1 MINMF
6 LTKKEEQ
13 MCDGEFGE
21 TVRKSMDI
29 LVALG
34 DIYGASKLVDITSA
48 QVSGVS
54 YKTIG
59 DAGLEYLQDL
69 AGDDKGV
76 ASVNSSL
83 NPPGTDLDNWEA
95 LGFPKEFSVKQN
107 QIVEAYGKLGI
118 SKTCTCTPYLV
129 GNVPRFRDHV
139 SWSESSA
146 VAYVNSVI
154 GAKTNREGGPA
165 ALAAAIVGKTPLYG
179 FHLDENR
186 KANLVV
192 DVETELAGADFGAL
206 GYIVGKIVG
215 GGVPY
220 FTLKN
225 IPDNNNLKT
234 LGAALASSG
243 SVALYHMEN
252 VTPEYELAA
261 KSEADDHITI
271 SEDDFLD
278 TRNKLSTT
286 ADEPDLI
293 CLGCPHASLEEI
305 KEVANIVRG
314 KSIKNKLW
322 ICTSVS
328 VKATA
333 DRMGYTKAIEDAG
346 GNVVCDTCMVVAP
359 IEDMGFEVIG
369 VNSLKLTQE
378 STTTSKYSVEGM
390 GFAIP
395 IEDALSYAG
404 IIESGKSVSRPYL
417 GVSMLDITDSYY
429 LWQAGIKVPKNV
441 TEGVAVLE
449 VVSSSPA
456 AKAGLQKN
464 DIITKIE
471 DEKISSVAKLRYE
484 LYKHN
489 PGDTIKVTYNRDGK
503 ENTAEVTLEESK

>member
-1 MINMF
+1 MY

-21 TVRKSMDI
+21 TIRKSMDI

-59 DAGLEYLQDL
+59 QAGLEYLEDL
-69 AGDDKGV
+69 ASEEFEYSGIN
-76 ASVNSSL
+76 ASL

-95 LGFPKEFSVKQN
+95 LGFPREFSIKQN
-107 QIVEAYGKLGI
+107 QIVDAYGKLGI

-154 GAKTNREGGPA
+154 GARTNREGGPA

-179 FHLDENR
+179 FHLEHNR
-186 KANLVV
+186 RAKLIVNVSC
-192 DVETELAGADFGAL
+192 ELSGADWGAL
-206 GYIVGKIVG
+206 GYIVGKTVG

-220 FTLKN
+220 FKVKN
-225 IPDNNNLKT
+225 TPNNNDLKT

-252 VTPEYELAA
+252 VTPEWDNASKE
-261 KSEADDHITI
+261 EV
-271 SEDDFLD
+271 EDYVFVSDKDILE
-278 TRNKLSTT
+278 TRQNLTT
-286 ADEPDLI
+286 TDKEPDLV

-305 KEVANIVRG
+305 KNVASIVEG
-314 KSIKNKLW
+314 KTIKNKLW

-333 DRMGYTKAIEDAG
+333 DRMGYTKIIENAG

-369 VNSLKLTQE
+369 VNS
-378 STTTSKYSVEGM
+378 
-390 GFAIP
+390 
-395 IEDALSYAG
+395 
-404 IIESGKSVSRPYL
+404 
-417 GVSMLDITDSYY
+417 
-429 LWQAGIKVPKNV
+429 
-441 TEGVAVLE
+441 
-449 VVSSSPA
+449 
-456 AKAGLQKN
+456 AKAANYVPSMCGLDVVYN
-464 DIITKIE
+464 D
-471 DEKISSVAKLRYE
+471 V
-484 LYKHN
+484 
-489 PGDTIKVTYNRDGK
+489 
-503 ENTAEVTLEESK
+503 ENLIHFI

>member
-1 MINMF
+1 MF
-6 LTKKEEQ
+6 LTKEEQ
-13 MCDGEFGE
+13 EMCDGEYGE
-21 TVRKSMDI
+21 TIRKSMDI

-34 DIYGASKLVDITSA
+34 DIYGASGLVDITSA

-69 AGDDKGV
+69 ARDGSGK
-76 ASVNSSL
+76 ATINASL
-83 NPPGTDLDNWEA
+83 NPPGTDLDNWEE
-95 LGFPKEFSVKQN
+95 LGFPRDFAIKQN
-107 QIVEAYGKLGI
+107 EIVDAYADLGI

-154 GAKTNREGGPA
+154 GARTNREGGPA

-192 DVETELAGADFGAL
+192 NVTTELKGADFGAL
-206 GYIVGKIVG
+206 GYIIGKVVG

-220 FTLKN
+220 FKLQNT
-225 IPDNNNLKT
+225 PDNNNLKT

-252 VTPEYELAA
+252 VTPEYELAG
-261 KSEADDHITI
+261 EADVEDIMFI
-271 SEDDFLD
+271 SEKEIAE
-278 TRNKLSTT
+278 TRESLTT
-286 ADEPDLI
+286 TDKEIDLV

-305 KEVANIVRG
+305 KEVAAVVQG
-314 KSIKNKLW
+314 KTIKNKLW

-333 DRMGYTKAIEDAG
+333 DRMGYTQIIESAG

-369 VNSLKLTQE
+369 VNS
-378 STTTSKYSVEGM
+378 
-390 GFAIP
+390 
-395 IEDALSYAG
+395 
-404 IIESGKSVSRPYL
+404 
-417 GVSMLDITDSYY
+417 
-429 LWQAGIKVPKNV
+429 
-441 TEGVAVLE
+441 
-449 VVSSSPA
+449 
-456 AKAGLQKN
+456 AKAANYVPSMCGL
-464 DIITKIE
+464 DVVY
-471 DEKISSVAKLRYE
+471 DDV
-484 LYKHN
+484 
-489 PGDTIKVTYNRDGK
+489 
-503 ENTAEVTLEESK
+503 ENLIQFK

>member
-6 LTKKEEQ
+6 LTKEEQ
-13 MCDGEFGE
+13 EMCDGEYGE
-21 TVRKSMDI
+21 TIRKSMDI

-34 DIYGASKLVDITSA
+34 DIYGASGLVDITSA

-69 AGDDKGV
+69 ARDGSGK
-76 ASVNSSL
+76 ATINASL
-83 NPPGTDLDNWEA
+83 NPPGTDLDNWEE
-95 LGFPKEFSVKQN
+95 LGFPKDFAIKQN
-107 QIVEAYGKLGI
+107 EIVDAYADLGI

-154 GAKTNREGGPA
+154 GARTNREGGPA

-192 DVETELAGADFGAL
+192 NVTTDLKGADFGAL
-206 GYIVGKIVG
+206 GYIIGKVVG

-220 FTLKN
+220 FKLQN
-225 IPDNNNLKT
+225 APNNNNLKT

-252 VTPEYELAA
+252 ITPEYQLAG
-261 KSEADDHITI
+261 EEDVEDIMFI
-271 SEDDFLD
+271 SDKEIAE
-278 TRNKLSTT
+278 TRESLTT
-286 ADEPDLI
+286 TDKEIDLV

-305 KEVANIVRG
+305 KEVASIVQG
-314 KSIKNKLW
+314 KTIKNKLW

-333 DRMGYTKAIEDAG
+333 DRMGYTKIIESAG

-369 VNSLKLTQE
+369 VNS
-378 STTTSKYSVEGM
+378 
-390 GFAIP
+390 
-395 IEDALSYAG
+395 
-404 IIESGKSVSRPYL
+404 
-417 GVSMLDITDSYY
+417 
-429 LWQAGIKVPKNV
+429 
-441 TEGVAVLE
+441 
-449 VVSSSPA
+449 
-456 AKAGLQKN
+456 AKAANYVPSMCGL
-464 DIITKIE
+464 DVVY
-471 DEKISSVAKLRYE
+471 DDV
-484 LYKHN
+484 
-489 PGDTIKVTYNRDGK
+489 
-503 ENTAEVTLEESK
+503 ENLVKFQ

>member
-1 MINMF
+1 MF

-59 DAGLEYLQDL
+59 EAGLEYLEDL
-69 AGDDKGV
+69 AGDGLGV
-76 ASVNSSL
+76 ASVNASL
-83 NPPGTDLDNWEA
+83 NPPGTDLDNWRE
-95 LGFPKEFSVKQN
+95 LGFPEDFSVKQN
-107 QIVEAYGKLGI
+107 KIVDAYAKLGI

-129 GNVPRFRDHV
+129 GNVPRFADHV

-154 GAKTNREGGPA
+154 GARTNREGGPA

-179 FHLDENR
+179 FHLEQNR

-192 DVETELAGADFGAL
+192 NVTTELRGADFGAL
-206 GYIVGKIVG
+206 GYIIGKVVGS
-215 GGVPY
+215 GVPY
-220 FTLKN
+220 FKLKN
-225 IPDNNNLKT
+225 TPDNNDLKT

-252 VTPEYELAA
+252 VTPEY
-261 KSEADDHITI
+261 KQADAEEVEDIMFI
-271 SEDDFLD
+271 SEKDILK
-278 TRNKLSTT
+278 TREDLTT
-286 ADEPDLI
+286 TDREPDLI

-305 KEVANIVRG
+305 KRVANIVHG
-314 KSIKNKLW
+314 KTIKNELW

-333 DRMGYTKAIEDAG
+333 DRMGYTKSIEQAG

-369 VNSLKLTQE
+369 VNS
-378 STTTSKYSVEGM
+378 
-390 GFAIP
+390 
-395 IEDALSYAG
+395 
-404 IIESGKSVSRPYL
+404 
-417 GVSMLDITDSYY
+417 
-429 LWQAGIKVPKNV
+429 
-441 TEGVAVLE
+441 
-449 VVSSSPA
+449 
-456 AKAGLQKN
+456 AKAANYVPSMCGLDVVYN
-464 DIITKIE
+464 D
-471 DEKISSVAKLRYE
+471 V
-484 LYKHN
+484 
-489 PGDTIKVTYNRDGK
+489 
-503 ENTAEVTLEESK
+503 ENLIQFE

>member
-1 MINMF
+1 MF

-59 DAGLEYLQDL
+59 EAGLEYLEDL
-69 AGDDKGV
+69 AGDGLGV
-76 ASVNSSL
+76 ASVNASL
-83 NPPGTDLDNWEA
+83 NPPGTDLDNWRE
-95 LGFPKEFSVKQN
+95 LGFPEDFSVKQN
-107 QIVEAYGKLGI
+107 KIVDAYAKLGI

-129 GNVPRFRDHV
+129 GNVPRFADHV

-154 GAKTNREGGPA
+154 GARTNREGGPA

-179 FHLDENR
+179 FHLEQNR

-192 DVETELAGADFGAL
+192 NVTTELRGADFGAL
-206 GYIVGKIVG
+206 GYIIGKVVGS
-215 GGVPY
+215 GVPY
-220 FTLKN
+220 FKLKN
-225 IPDNNNLKT
+225 TPDNNDLKT

-252 VTPEYELAA
+252 VTPEY
-261 KSEADDHITI
+261 KQADAEEVEDIMFI
-271 SEDDFLD
+271 SEKDILKIREDL
-278 TRNKLSTT
+278 TT
-286 ADEPDLI
+286 TDREPDLI

-305 KEVANIVRG
+305 KRVANIVHG
-314 KSIKNKLW
+314 KTIKNKLW

-333 DRMGYTKAIEDAG
+333 DRMGYTKSIEQAG

-369 VNSLKLTQE
+369 VNS
-378 STTTSKYSVEGM
+378 
-390 GFAIP
+390 
-395 IEDALSYAG
+395 
-404 IIESGKSVSRPYL
+404 
-417 GVSMLDITDSYY
+417 
-429 LWQAGIKVPKNV
+429 
-441 TEGVAVLE
+441 
-449 VVSSSPA
+449 
-456 AKAGLQKN
+456 AKAANYVPSMCGLDVVYN
-464 DIITKIE
+464 D
-471 DEKISSVAKLRYE
+471 V
-484 LYKHN
+484 
-489 PGDTIKVTYNRDGK
+489 
-503 ENTAEVTLEESK
+503 ENLIQFE

>member
-1 MINMF
+1 MF

-21 TVRKSMDI
+21 TIRKSMDI

-59 DAGLEYLQDL
+59 QAGLEYLEDL
-69 AGDDKGV
+69 ASEEFEYSGIN
-76 ASVNSSL
+76 ASL

-95 LGFPKEFSVKQN
+95 LGFPRDFSIKQN
-107 QIVEAYGKLGI
+107 QIVDAYGKLGI

-154 GAKTNREGGPA
+154 GARTNREGGPA

-179 FHLDENR
+179 FHLEHNR
-186 KANLVV
+186 KANLIVNV
-192 DVETELAGADFGAL
+192 NTELSGADWGAL
-206 GYIVGKIVG
+206 GYIVGKTVG

-220 FTLKN
+220 FKVKN
-225 IPDNNNLKT
+225 TPNNNDLKT

-252 VTPEYELAA
+252 VTPEWEITDKKEVEDIMFVSDNDILETRQ
-261 KSEADDHITI
+261 KLTTTDLEA
-271 SEDDFLD
+271 
-278 TRNKLSTT
+278 
-286 ADEPDLI
+286 DLI

-305 KEVANIVRG
+305 KQVANIVQG
-314 KSIKNKLW
+314 KRIKNKLW

-333 DRMGYTKAIEDAG
+333 DRMGYTDIIEAAG

-359 IEDMGFEVIG
+359 IEEMGFEVIG
-369 VNSLKLTQE
+369 VNS
-378 STTTSKYSVEGM
+378 
-390 GFAIP
+390 
-395 IEDALSYAG
+395 
-404 IIESGKSVSRPYL
+404 
-417 GVSMLDITDSYY
+417 
-429 LWQAGIKVPKNV
+429 
-441 TEGVAVLE
+441 
-449 VVSSSPA
+449 
-456 AKAGLQKN
+456 AKAANYVPSMCGL
-464 DIITKIE
+464 DVVY
-471 DEKISSVAKLRYE
+471 DDV
-484 LYKHN
+484 
-489 PGDTIKVTYNRDGK
+489 
-503 ENTAEVTLEESK
+503 ENLIHFE

>member
-1 MINMF
+1 MF

-21 TVRKSMDI
+21 TIRKSMDI

-59 DAGLEYLQDL
+59 QAGLEYLEDL
-69 AGDDKGV
+69 ASEEFEYSGIN
-76 ASVNSSL
+76 ASL

-95 LGFPKEFSVKQN
+95 LGFPKEFSIKQN
-107 QIVEAYGKLGI
+107 QIVDAYGKLGI

-154 GAKTNREGGPA
+154 GARTNREGGPA

-186 KANLVV
+186 KANLIVNV
-192 DVETELAGADFGAL
+192 NTELSGADWGAL
-206 GYIVGKIVG
+206 GYIVGKTVG

-220 FTLKN
+220 FKVQN
-225 IPDNNNLKT
+225 SPNNNDLKT

-252 VTPEYELAA
+252 VTPEWSTAGKDDVEDYMFVGDKEILETRQ
-261 KSEADDHITI
+261 KLTTTDREA
-271 SEDDFLD
+271 
-278 TRNKLSTT
+278 
-286 ADEPDLI
+286 DLI

-305 KEVANIVRG
+305 KNVANIVEG
-314 KSIKNKLW
+314 KTIKNKLW

-333 DRMGYTKAIEDAG
+333 DRMGYTEIIEAAG

-369 VNSLKLTQE
+369 VNS
-378 STTTSKYSVEGM
+378 
-390 GFAIP
+390 
-395 IEDALSYAG
+395 
-404 IIESGKSVSRPYL
+404 
-417 GVSMLDITDSYY
+417 
-429 LWQAGIKVPKNV
+429 
-441 TEGVAVLE
+441 
-449 VVSSSPA
+449 
-456 AKAGLQKN
+456 AKAANYVPSMCGL
-464 DIITKIE
+464 DVVY
-471 DEKISSVAKLRYE
+471 DDV
-484 LYKHN
+484 
-489 PGDTIKVTYNRDGK
+489 
-503 ENTAEVTLEESK
+503 ENLIHFE